1 MALSDYVSITIQAG
15 TAAPTAQGFGKILV
29 LANGNQFTTN
39 EVREYATFSQL
50 AADFDSNTFVNKAA
64 QKFFAQSPRP
74 ERLMVGLLPTPS
86 TVQSIRIDTTATT
99 SGSAITGS
107 LTKADGSVASILAS
121 GANQGALAAD
131 LNTQLNLVSGVS
143 SSVDDNV
150 VTLVAEDEG
159 DIHHFAAALN
169 GLSIQDTSP
178 DFDYDDQLT
187 NLANIDNSFF
197 AVVIDCNSAKNVDKV
212 ARWAAANDKMAIFS
226 PQVTRVQD
234 WNSDRFTSAG
244 DLTALV
250 ANNNAAILYTKD
262 VHLEAKEM
270 SWASKM
276 LAFPAGEAT
285 WAFKNLNSTGTDSYT
300 ATEENLINDHDENSP
315 VRAGNF
321 YKTEAGINITFP
333 GKLCGGEYIDNFLA
347 IERMKTTVQ
356 NRIFSL
362 FANNKKVPYTTTGA
376 NMVAAEIRGA
386 LIEAERNGLIDS
398 DWNVTILPVADQDP
412 ADRANRILRYAEFS
426 CRLAGAIH
434 NVRVIG
440 SVTV

>member
-1 MALSDYVSITIQAG
+1 
-15 TAAPTAQGFGKILV
+15 
-29 LANGNQFTTN
+29 
-39 EVREYATFSQL
+39 
-50 AADFDSNTFVNKAA
+50 
-64 QKFFAQSPRP
+64 
-74 ERLMVGLLPTPS
+74 
-86 TVQSIRIDTTATT
+86 
-99 SGSAITGS
+99 
-107 LTKADGSVASILAS
+107 
-121 GANQGALAAD
+121 
-131 LNTQLNLVSGVS
+131 
-143 SSVDDNV
+143 
-150 VTLVAEDEG
+150 
-159 DIHHFAAALN
+159 
-169 GLSIQDTSP
+169 
-178 DFDYDDQLT
+178 
-187 NLANIDNSFF
+187 LANIDNSFF